1 MKSTPNS
8 GFLHRSSDVPRLKHV
23 ADHSL
28 ISEAPSSNRVSTA
41 RFKKQ
46 TVWDARLSSLKILA
60 LSLLKRIESLEEQ
73 SSAETL
79 TDLDLQAEVRCFEA
93 ELIRNALIRTG
104 GRQRRAA
111 HLLGMKVTTL
121 NTKIRRYQITLDEA
135 PVNENGTEDREE
147 VS

>member
-1 MKSTPNS
+1 MKSTPNP
-8 GFLHRSSDVPRLKHV
+8 GFLHRSVEVPRLKHI
-23 ADHSL
+23 DNRSL
-28 ISEAPSSNRVSTA
+28 ISEPPSSNRISTL

-46 TVWDARLSSLKILA
+46 TVLDARISSLKILA

-73 SSAETL
+73 SSAETP

-121 NTKIRRYQITLDEA
+121 NAKIKRYQITLDDS
-135 PVNENGTEDREE
+135 PVHENGSDDRDQ

>member
-1 MKSTPNS
+1 MKTTPS
-8 GFLHRSSDVPRLKHV
+8 AGFLQRSSDVPRLKHI
-23 ADHSL
+23 DNGSL
-28 ISEAPSSNRVSTA
+28 ISQAPSSNRIPPL

-46 TVWDARLSSLKILA
+46 TVVDARISSLKILA

-73 SSAETL
+73 SSAEML
-79 TDLDLQAEVRCFEA
+79 TDLDLHAEVRCFEA

-121 NTKIRRYQITLDEA
+121 NSKIKRYQITLDDS
-135 PVNENGTEDREE
+135 PLNGSEE
-147 VS
+147 RDQIS

>member
-1 MKSTPNS
+1 MKSTPSS
-8 GFLHRSSDVPRLKHV
+8 GFLQRSSDVPRLKHINNR
-23 ADHSL
+23 SL
-28 ISEAPSSNRVSTA
+28 ISEISSSNGISTV

-46 TVWDARLSSLKILA
+46 TVADARISSLKILA

-73 SSAETL
+73 SSVETL

-121 NTKIRRYQITLDEA
+121 NSKIKRYQITLDES
-135 PVNENGTEDREE
+135 PVHENGSHEREE

>member
-1 MKSTPNS
+1 MKSTSNS
-8 GFLHRSSDVPRLKHV
+8 GFLHRSADVPRLKNI
-23 ADHSL
+23 DNRSL
-28 ISEAPSSNRVSTA
+28 ISEAHSSNRISPL

-46 TVWDARLSSLKILA
+46 TVVDARISSLKILA
-60 LSLLKRIESLEEQ
+60 LSLLKRIESLEQQ
-73 SSAETL
+73 SSTETL

-121 NTKIRRYQITLDEA
+121 NSKIKRYQITLEES
-135 PVNENGTEDREE
+135 PVHENGCEERDE